1 MQTFLDNKPLDC
13 EHITFAAGLRA
24 AADEAARTGRV
35 IIEATLDGS
44 AVADD
49 ILERPP
55 EESLGR
61 ELRLTSV
68 EPRSLVRVTLMD
80 AADAL
85 DAARQEQQAAAE
97 LIQTGKV
104 DEALREG
111 GPVLRAMETWQA
123 VREAVEKSAA
133 LLRIPL
139 DEISMP
145 GGASGTDTLIE
156 LIGALAGRLEEIKRS
171 LTAEDWS
178 GLADLL
184 AYDLSEQAER
194 WKTVLVS
201 LSSSLKAGR

>member
-1 MQTFLDNKPLDC
+1 MQTFLDNKLLGPQHD
-13 EHITFAAGLRA
+13 TFAAALKA

-35 IIEATLDGS
+35 IVEAMLDGA

-55 EESLGR
+55 EQPIGR

-68 EPRSLVRVTLMD
+68 QPRALVRVTLMD

-85 DAARQEQQAAAE
+85 EAARQEQHRSAD

-104 DEALREG
+104 DEAL
-111 GPVLRAMETWQA
+111 PPLSAAIQTWQA
-123 VREAVEKSAA
+123 VRDAVEKSAA

-139 DEISMP
+139 DEISLP

-156 LIGALAGRLEEIKRS
+156 LIGALAGRLEEVKRS
-171 LTAEDWS
+171 LAAEDWS
-178 GLADLL
+178 ALADVL
-184 AYDLSEQAER
+184 AYDLGEQVDR
-194 WKTVLVS
+194 WKLVLVS
-201 LSSSLKAGR
+201 LSDSLRTEP